1 MSEEKN
7 HWEKNITYN
16 THKKKSKEK
25 AFLELN
31 AVKIYFDFLNHKSM
45 AS

>member
-1 MSEEKN
+1 MEMSEEKI
-7 HWEKNITYN
+7 HWEKNLTYN
-16 THKKKSKEK
+16 TQKKRRL
-25 AFLELN
+25 FLELN